1 MNLSLTVIL
10 IVNNYSSYHTKCKGN
25 NCPDDVCAD
34 GNTAGDV
41 MSCLIQGAKKAAV
54 DEYEAQIANASGRM
68 KAKLERTKDTR
79 LENAENHIGKYANKM
94 LQTVSRCGK
103 GLSNAFD
110 ADFYPEM
117 RAAVESGSADQMFA
131 MWNKFAV
138 GTLTGEGV
146 SCGWYNGGAD
156 EAIEESSFPCRT
168 RRLFL
173 KMKGK
178 TQYGQYTECQASAF
192 DINTNEL
199 FR

>member
-1 MNLSLTVIL
+1 
-10 IVNNYSSYHTKCKGN
+10 
-25 NCPDDVCAD
+25 
-34 GNTAGDV
+34 
-41 MSCLIQGAKKAAV
+41 MSCLIQGAKKAVA
-54 DEYEAQIANASGRM
+54 DEYDAQIANSSGKS
-68 KAKLERTKDTR
+68 KARLERTKDTR
-79 LENAENHIGKYANKM
+79 IANAEQHVEKYAGKM

-103 GLSNAFD
+103 GLTNDFD
-110 ADFYPEM
+110 AAFYPEM
-117 RAAVESGSADQMFA
+117 RAAVASGSADQMFA

-178 TQYGQYTECQASAF
+178 TQYGQYTECVASNF
-192 DINTNEL
+192 DINSNVL